1 VTRALV
7 IVLALA
13 GVASADTG
21 GRMGGGNWSSSGSSP
36 SSGGSHYAGGGGGG
50 GYTGGFSASDT
61 PSSSWPSSPDTS
73 FAWQHDDSMS
83 SSSSSGEPFN
93 PYLFGIFIV
102 CAIAM
107 LWWWHREDRDFGKPS
122 PTVSLAKLLAHNDV
136 SVIRIALDG
145 RSRPFVQRE
154 LARIAGVA
162 DTATD
167 AGRAMMLHELALML
181 RRLRGAWVYGGA
193 VNEPLR
199 DLDATKAAFD
209 RLVDDA
215 RARFR
220 EETISNEQGVKTTT
234 TPSQYT
240 PRSDEGPGLVLVS
253 MIIAARSELFTVG
266 SIASGV
272 DLSAALDAASHL
284 EARNLLAIEIV
295 WQPSEDADRMSSMEL
310 EAKYPAPELVKID
323 GALVGKKFCDHC
335 GGPYPAECV
344 SCPHCGAPAWK
355 EAA

>member
-13 GVASADTG
+13 GIASADTG
-21 GRMGGGNWSSSGSSP
+21 GRMGGGNWGGGGSSP
-36 SSGGSHYAGGGGGG
+36 SSGGSYSGGGG

-61 PSSSWPSSPDTS
+61 PSSAPDTS
-73 FAWQHDDSMS
+73 FAWNHDDSLSS
-83 SSSSSGEPFN
+83 SSSSSGEPFD
-93 PYLFGIFIV
+93 PYLFGIFVV

-107 LWWWHREDRDFGKPS
+107 FWWWNREDRDFDRPS
-122 PTVSLAKLLAHNDV
+122 PAVNLAKLLAHNDV

-215 RARFR
+215 RSRFR
-220 EETISNEQGVKTTT
+220 EETISNEQGITTKVA
-234 TPSQYT
+234 PSQYT
-240 PRSDEGPGLVLVS
+240 PRSEEGPGLVLVS
-253 MIIAARSELFTVG
+253 MIIAARSELFTINQ
-266 SIASGV
+266 IASGA

-295 WQPSEDADRMSSMEL
+295 WQPSEDADRMSSIEL
-310 EAKYPAPELVKID
+310 EAKYPPPELVKID